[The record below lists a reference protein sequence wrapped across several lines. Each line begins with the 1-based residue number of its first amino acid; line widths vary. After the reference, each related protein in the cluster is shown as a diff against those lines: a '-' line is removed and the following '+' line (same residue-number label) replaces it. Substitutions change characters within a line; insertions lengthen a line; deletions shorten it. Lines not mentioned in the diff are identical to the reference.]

1 MPLSDQSLTMAGI
14 LFLSLV
20 TIEAG
25 GVAVLRIARG
35 QEPATDLQRRFTR
48 AGHGHAGM
56 LVTLAL
62 VAQPFVD
69 ATDLDGVLEWVARS
83 GIAVAALLVPGA
95 FFLSVAGRGA
105 TEPNRLILLL
115 PAGIVLLAASAL
127 TLGIGLLAA

>member
-56 LVTLAL
+56 FVTLAL

-115 PAGIVLLAASAL
+115 PAGIVLLAASAI